1 MTKVGGSGGKFNLVS
16 DMKVGKGSSAAPRS
30 KAIGPTKSRGNS
42 KALGMGK
49 AKSAGHKK
57 I

>member
-1 MTKVGGSGGKFNLVS
+1 MSKVGGSGGKFNLVS
-16 DMKVGKGSSAAPRS
+16 DMKVGSGSSAAPRS
-30 KAIGPTKSRGNS
+30 KAIGPTKSRMNS
-42 KALGMGK
+42 KPLAMSK